1 MMRIAGFVAVSLL
14 AGIALGQRGPTV
26 VMPAEDV
33 IEGITFDNVKGAV
46 FVPIDE
52 LATELGVIA
61 DWDPKAKSFVIGE
74 KVLATK
80 DVRELF
86 DGTPIINILALKGEG
101 FQVEFDTL
109 TEDYKVMSSTH
120 FGVVTI
126 PDQWVE
132 VNLASQRLRG
142 YQGDRLVIDTKI
154 SSGKKGNSTPTG
166 EFKTGP
172 EKSKYRTSSKY
183 ENAPMPFSVQFYGG
197 YFIHGSSSVPSYPAS
212 HGCIRMPLT
221 GMNAAKYFF
230 EWVSL
235 KVPVTLNYGWS
246 ARITKLEAAAKG

>member
-1 MMRIAGFVAVSLL
+1 MSFLASVGFC
-14 AGIALGQRGPTV
+14 QRGPTV

-33 IEGITFDNVKGAV
+33 IEGITFDSAKGAV

-52 LATELGVIA
+52 LATELGVMA
-61 DWDPKAKSFVIGE
+61 DWDPKAKTFVIGE
-74 KVLATK
+74 KKLALK

-86 DGTPIINILALKGEG
+86 DGTPVVNILALETDG
-101 FQVEFDTL
+101 FNVEFNA
-109 TEDYKVMSSTH
+109 ESKDYTVMTATH
-120 FGVVTI
+120 FGVVSV
-126 PDQWVE
+126 PEQWV
-132 VNLASQRLRG
+132 VINLASQRLRA
-142 YQGDRLVIDTKI
+142 YQGDRLVMETKI

-166 EFKTGP
+166 EYKTGP

-183 ENAPMPFSVQFYGG
+183 EDAPMPFSVQFYGG

-230 EWVSL
+230 DWVSL
-235 KVPVTLNYGWS
+235 KVSVSLDYGWS
-246 ARITKLEAAAKG
+246 ARVNELEAASKD